1 MAANNNGLTYYKLDA
16 ELHGYVGDITKNCG
30 LRGEEIDGNFNFLR
44 GNDIKNVSFDEKGTM
59 YVTKYNG
66 EVLSA
71 KQIEKPE
78 KPEYDFIYDSD
89 EGILT
94 IITPDG
100 NEIKLEGFNVSS
112 VVFHDNSLVGNGS
125 KESILQVSN
134 ISKTGRYL
142 PVIKMFDLS
151 LQDENGNR
159 IEDLPVENIAMHD
172 RYITKEYNS
181 HFGRLYPLKGVQEIS
196 KRLKEINSEWHV
208 PTKDEWDE
216 ILNIID
222 CSNPTHS
229 NIESNV
235 ELGEHAGT
243 ILKSTKYWFHTEN
256 GELLSQDS
264 FGFSILPVGYC
275 GNRGK
280 RNYDSFGES
289 TAFWTSTVEDNHN
302 DMYVKCFN
310 YDKETVGQH
319 TWGEDYYLSLRLVKK
334 FNGYNFNS
342 SEVINGFTSNCVHIP
357 ESKTIWT
364 KENIS
369 FSQMEYDS
377 FMPDKWQE
385 YNDIN
390 YNSYRYFINDWNG
403 SSWDKHE
410 IREGESVVIYYH
422 ENGEMHEWMLV
433 NGELIDTIGLVL
445 SQTSDN
451 LAVINQQLQKEI
463 SDREDS
469 ETQIREDL
477 TSEGQI
483 RKESDSKLTDSLN
496 SLSNKI
502 DEEIQNR
509 TTSVNEINVKLNTEV
524 TEIKSDISKI
534 NENLTSE
541 GQIREES
548 DSKLTDSLNSLSN
561 KIDEEIQKE
570 NAERKLSDE
579 TLQSNIE
586 NEKDL
591 RIKSDNELQ
600 RLINENKLVKE
611 DDSLVIIP
619 GNTNET
625 GETIQ
630 TTIKVN
636 LDKNCDNLKLG
647 ENGIYFDG
655 YFGTF

>member
-16 ELHGYVGDITKNCG
+16 ELHGYAGDITKNCG
-30 LRGEEIDGNFNFLR
+30 LRGEEIDGNFSFLR
-44 GNDIKNVSFDEKGTM
+44 GNDIKGISFDEQGTM

-71 KQIEKPE
+71 RQITPE

-89 EGILT
+89 EGRLT

-100 NEIKLEGFNVSS
+100 NEINLEGFNISS

-134 ISKTGRYL
+134 VSKTGRYL

-151 LQDENGNR
+151 LNDENGNR
-159 IEDLPVENIAMHD
+159 IEDLPTENVSMHD

-181 HFGRLYPLKGVQEIS
+181 HFGRLYSLKGVQEIS
-196 KRLKEINSEWHV
+196 KRLSEINSEWHV

-216 ILNIID
+216 MLNIID
-222 CSNPTHS
+222 CSNQTHS
-229 NIESNV
+229 HVESNV
-235 ELGEHAGT
+235 ELGEYAGT
-243 ILKSTKYWFHTEN
+243 ILKSTKYWKHIEN
-256 GELLSQDS
+256 GDLLSQDS

-280 RNYDSFGES
+280 EFYGSFGES

-319 TWGEDYYLSLRLVKK
+319 TWGENYYLSLRLAKK
-334 FNGYNFNS
+334 FTGFNFNS
-342 SEVINGFTSNCVHIP
+342 SEVINGVTSNCVHIP
-357 ESKTIWT
+357 GSKTIWT

-369 FSQMEYDS
+369 FSNIEYDS
-377 FMPDKWQE
+377 FIPDEWPE
-385 YNDIN
+385 IDDIN

-403 SSWDKHE
+403 TSWDKHE
-410 IREGESVVIYYH
+410 IREGESVVIYEH

-451 LAVINQQLQKEI
+451 LAIINQQLQKEI
-463 SDREDS
+463 SDREES
-469 ETQIREDL
+469 EAQIKEDL
-477 TSEGQI
+477 TSEVQI
-483 RKESDSKLTDSLN
+483 REESDKQLTESLK
-496 SLSNKI
+496 SLSDKL

-509 TTSVNEINVKLNTEV
+509 TTSVNETNVKLDA
-524 TEIKSDISKI
+524 EISERKSDISKI
-534 NENLTSE
+534 NEDLMSE
-541 GQIREES
+541 SQIREES
-548 DSKLTDSLNSLSN
+548 DNQLTESINSLSV
-561 KIDEEIQKE
+561 KLDEEIQKE
-570 NAERKLSDE
+570 NEERKLSDE
-579 TLQSNIE
+579 TLQLNIE
-586 NEKDL
+586 IEEEK
-591 RIKSDNELQ
+591 RIKSDNELKRQ
-600 RLINENKLVKE
+600 ISENKLVRE
-611 DDSLVIIP
+611 DNSIVIIP

-636 LDKNCDNLKLG
+636 LDINCDNLKLG